1 MGSLVF
7 RITGDPSAFKAAMGE
22 VSLSLDGAARRAETV
37 SQKMSSLGT
46 TLSLGVTLPALALGK
61 SLITTA
67 ANMEA
72 LRKGLDSVATA
83 ADPTSKQLERLKEV
97 AKLPGLGF
105 EEAIQGSVRLQSAG
119 FSANLAERSLK
130 AFGNALATVGR
141 GKAELDGVALALSQI
156 ASKGKISAEEI
167 NQLAERV
174 PQIRRVMQAAF
185 GTADTEVLQKAGI
198 KAEEF
203 VTKVVAELEKLKPV
217 AGGTKNSFENLSDAV
232 TMAADRIGQRLLP
245 AVNAAIPRIEAFVT
259 GAADAVDAFTALP
272 PQIQNTALAIGA
284 LAVAAGP
291 VAAIIGRITASIAAL
306 RVAAGAAS
314 AGLAGLFGAVLIAS
328 IAQTKTAIDDLLLR
342 FEDLKRQQ
350 QEIKTGQ
357 REIISGFSE
366 DGKSLNSGARESAAA
381 ALNSQSEAAKKLRP
395 DLKALSAELDI
406 YGTKANS
413 ASDAA
418 KKAAAAITEK
428 GNAAQAATNVI
439 KVSSVEGLIYVESLE
454 RVKTAVSKIKDVMY
468 EWSIQG
474 TSLGKMLEY
483 HRAPLDNLAIA
494 ADDYRLAL
502 SKARFELE
510 ALGKMPAIQMATPTQ
525 PERRGT
531 ILEAGDILRDI
542 GGSDPVE
549 LRRKADQ
556 AAAGYERLIEL
567 QKQGKA
573 TTSQVKAAYEAWGR
587 AEQAA
592 SGRASAS
599 AKAQTAALRQVS
611 TVITDLSRG
620 IARSIIEWKGW
631 GEMLKGVA
639 KSAGEAI
646 IRELVEKALTK
657 LAVKLLDVG
666 GIMGKVFGSGGTG
679 AVMSAVGGGA
689 SAAGNAVG
697 GIGGGAGRAA
707 GSVASTGLSAAVG
720 MVTGVVSAVTGVI
733 GIFQQARQE
742 SSLNAIE
749 KEVRYSQIHLLHM
762 LEKANDFWPW
772 LKAIHERLYEI
783 RAVGVKIEGGGDM
796 GGKSKSAT
804 NVAIKFADAAEGV
817 TQALKTTTASVTT
830 TQRVNQTA
838 TSIASAMVKIR
849 GLLVAAAM
857 TPANMRQKFNDQL
870 LQAAQLAG
878 SNYATQFSAS
888 GSAITINITGNS
900 FGSGTSQSQVES
912 MFKTAVEKFKRQ
924 GLN

>member
-22 VSLSLDGAARRAETV
+22 VSASLDGAARRAETV

-141 GKAELDGVALALSQI
+141 GKAELDGVALSLSQI

-167 NQLAERV
+167 NQLAERL
-174 PQIRRVMQAAF
+174 PQIRKFMKDAF

-198 KAEEF
+198 DWETF
-203 VTKVVAELEKLKPV
+203 VRKIVEQAEKLKTV
-217 AGGTKNSFENLSDAV
+217 SGGTKNALENLSDKV
-232 TMAADRIGQRLLP
+232 KESADRIGQRLLP
-245 AVNAAIPRIEAFVT
+245 AINDILPKIETLAV
-259 GAADAVDAFTALP
+259 GAADAVDAFTKLP
-272 PQIQNTALAIGA
+272 PQIQNTALAIAA
-284 LAVAAGP
+284 LTIAAGP
-291 VAAIIGRITASIAAL
+291 VAAIIGRITAALGAL
-306 RVAAGAAS
+306 RVALGVAS
-314 AGLAGLFGAVLIAS
+314 VGVAGLFGGAFVIGIGQALTMMDELKAK
-328 IAQTKTAIDDLLLR
+328 TKAINEER
-342 FEDLKRQQ
+342 
-350 QEIKTGQ
+350 
-357 REIISGFSE
+357 
-366 DGKSLNSGARESAAA
+366 AAA
-381 ALNSQSEAAKKLRP
+381 ASKGGLMPNGLAPSRESLQGVKV
-395 DLKALSAELDI
+395 DVKALADELDL
-406 YGTKANS
+406 YGTKAKA
-413 ASDAA
+413 ASESA
-418 KKAAAAITEK
+418 KKAAAAITDK
-428 GNAAQAATNVI
+428 GKAAQAATNII

-573 TTSQVKAAYEAWGR
+573 TTSQVQAAYEAWGK

-639 KSAGEAI
+639 KSSAEAI
-646 IRELVEKALTK
+646 IRQLVEGALNK
-657 LAVKLLDVG
+657 LAKKLIDVG
-666 GIMGKVFGSGGTG
+666 GIAGKVFGSSGGGVPGVTAVGLENGGLGKLPGFSGTSGTG
-679 AVMSAVGGGA
+679 GA
-689 SAAGNAVG
+689 TGAASG
-697 GIGGGAGRAA
+697 GIMGAIGVV
-707 GSVASTGLSAAVG
+707 S
-720 MVTGVVSAVTGVI
+720 GVVSAVSGVI
-733 GIFQQARQE
+733 GNFQMYGMNKT
-742 SSLNAIE
+742 LDLIE
-749 KEVRYSQIHLLHM
+749 KEVRYSQIHLLNL
-762 LEKANDFWPW
+762 LEKNNEYLPN
-772 LKAIHERLYEI
+772 LKNIWESLI
-783 RAVGVKIEGGGDM
+783 RMETRQMEVGAGGG
-796 GGKSKSAT
+796 
-804 NVAIKFADAAEGV
+804 
-817 TQALKTTTASVTT
+817 
-830 TQRVNQTA
+830 
-838 TSIASAMVKIR
+838 
-849 GLLVAAAM
+849 LV
-857 TPANMRQKFNDQL
+857 
-870 LQAAQLAG
+870 
-878 SNYATQFSAS
+878 
-888 GSAITINITGNS
+888 INITGNT
-900 FGSGTSQSQVES
+900 FGAGTSQAQVKAL
-912 MFKTAVEKFKRQ
+912 FTAAVNEMKLK
-924 GLN
+924 GLTK

>member
-22 VSLSLDGAARRAETV
+22 VSSSLDGAARRAETV

-232 TMAADRIGQRLLP
+232 SMAADRIGQRLLP

-259 GAADAVDAFTALP
+259 GAADALDAFTALP

-291 VAAIIGRITASIAAL
+291 VAAIIGRVTLALGAL
-306 RVAAGAAS
+306 RTALGVAS
-314 AGLAGLFGAVLIAS
+314 VGLFGLFGGAAIAA
-328 IAQTKTAIDDLLLR
+328 IGQTMTAIDELR
-342 FEDLKRQQ
+342 GRYKALAEER
-350 QEIKTGQ
+350 
-357 REIISGFSE
+357 
-366 DGKSLNSGARESAAA
+366 AAA
-381 ALNSQSEAAKKLRP
+381 ATGNGLMPNGLAPSRESLQGVKV
-395 DLKALSAELDI
+395 DVKALADELDI
-406 YGTKANS
+406 YGLKAKS
-413 ASDAA
+413 ATTAA
-418 KKAAAAITEK
+418 KNAAAAITDK
-428 GNAAQAATNVI
+428 GKAAQAATNVI
-439 KVSSVEGLIYVESLE
+439 KVSSIEGLIYVESLE

-567 QKQGKA
+567 QRQGKA
-573 TTSQVKAAYEAWGR
+573 STAQVQAAYEAWGK

-620 IARSIIEWKGW
+620 IARSIVEWKGW

-666 GIMGKVFGSGGTG
+666 GIMGKVFGGGTG
-679 AVMSAVGGGA
+679 AVMSATSSGA
-689 SAAGNAVG
+689 SAAGGVAG
-697 GIGGGAGRAA
+697 AAGGAGRAA
-707 GSVASTGLSAAVG
+707 TSAASTGIMGAIGVVS
-720 MVTGVVSAVTGVI
+720 GVVSAVSGVI
-733 GIFQQARQE
+733 GNFQMAGINRT
-742 SSLNAIE
+742 LDLIE
-749 KEVRYSQIHLLHM
+749 KEVRYSQIHLLHL
-762 LEKANDFWPW
+762 LEKNNEYLPK
-772 LKAIHERLYEI
+772 LKDIWESLI
-783 RAVGVKIEGGGDM
+783 RMETRQMEVAGGG
-796 GGKSKSAT
+796 
-804 NVAIKFADAAEGV
+804 
-817 TQALKTTTASVTT
+817 
-830 TQRVNQTA
+830 
-838 TSIASAMVKIR
+838 
-849 GLLVAAAM
+849 GLV
-857 TPANMRQKFNDQL
+857 
-870 LQAAQLAG
+870 
-878 SNYATQFSAS
+878 
-888 GSAITINITGNS
+888 INITGNT
-900 FGSGTSQSQVES
+900 FGAGTSQAQVKAL
-912 MFKTAVEKFKRQ
+912 FTAAVNEMKLK
-924 GLN
+924 GLTK

>member
-22 VSLSLDGAARRAETV
+22 VSSSLDGAARRAETV

-203 VTKVVAELEKLKPV
+203 VTKIVAELEKLKPV

-232 TMAADRIGQRLLP
+232 SMAADRIGQRLLP

-259 GAADAVDAFTALP
+259 GAADALDAFTALP

-291 VAAIIGRITASIAAL
+291 VAAIIGRVTLALGAL
-306 RVAAGAAS
+306 RTALGVAS
-314 AGLAGLFGAVLIAS
+314 VGLFGLFGGAAIAA
-328 IAQTKTAIDDLLLR
+328 IGQTMTAIDELR
-342 FEDLKRQQ
+342 GRYKALAEER
-350 QEIKTGQ
+350 
-357 REIISGFSE
+357 
-366 DGKSLNSGARESAAA
+366 AAA
-381 ALNSQSEAAKKLRP
+381 ATGNGLMPNGLAPSRESLQGVKVDVKALADELDLYGLKAKSATTAAK
-395 DLKALSAELDI
+395 
-406 YGTKANS
+406 N
-413 ASDAA
+413 
-418 KKAAAAITEK
+418 AAAAITDK
-428 GNAAQAATNVI
+428 GKAAQAATNVI

-454 RVKTAVSKIKDVMY
+454 RVKSAVSKIKDVMY

-567 QKQGKA
+567 QRQGKA
-573 TTSQVKAAYEAWGR
+573 TTSQVQAAYEAWGK

-599 AKAQTAALRQVS
+599 ANAQTAALRQVS

-620 IARSIIEWKGW
+620 IARSIVEWKGW

-666 GIMGKVFGSGGTG
+666 GIMGKVFGGGTG
-679 AVMSAVGGGA
+679 AVMSATSSGA
-689 SAAGNAVG
+689 SAAGGVAGATANAGSAASAASG
-697 GIGGGAGRAA
+697 GIMGAIGVV
-707 GSVASTGLSAAVG
+707 S
-720 MVTGVVSAVTGVI
+720 GVVSAVSGVI
-733 GIFQQARQE
+733 GNFQMAGMNKT
-742 SSLNAIE
+742 LDLIE
-749 KEVRYSQIHLLHM
+749 KEVRYSQIHLLNL
-762 LEKANDFWPW
+762 LEKNNEYLPN
-772 LKAIHERLYEI
+772 LKNIWESLI
-783 RAVGVKIEGGGDM
+783 RMETRQMEVAGGG
-796 GGKSKSAT
+796 
-804 NVAIKFADAAEGV
+804 
-817 TQALKTTTASVTT
+817 
-830 TQRVNQTA
+830 
-838 TSIASAMVKIR
+838 
-849 GLLVAAAM
+849 GLV
-857 TPANMRQKFNDQL
+857 
-870 LQAAQLAG
+870 
-878 SNYATQFSAS
+878 
-888 GSAITINITGNS
+888 INITGNT
-900 FGSGTSQSQVES
+900 FGAGTSQAQVKAL
-912 MFKTAVEKFKRQ
+912 FTAAVNEMKLK
-924 GLN
+924 GLTK

>member
-22 VSLSLDGAARRAETV
+22 VSASLDGAARRAETV

-203 VTKVVAELEKLKPV
+203 VTKVVTELEKLKPV
-217 AGGTKNSFENLSDAV
+217 SGGTKNDFENLSDAV
-232 TMAADRIGQRLLP
+232 TQAADRIGTRLLP
-245 AVNAAIPRIEAFVT
+245 TVKEAIPKVEKLVNL
-259 GAADAVDAFTALP
+259 AADGVDAFMALP
-272 PQIQNTALAIGA
+272 DPIKNTALAIGA
-284 LAVAAGP
+284 L
-291 VAAIIGRITASIAAL
+291 SIASGPAIKAFVL
-306 RVAAGAAS
+306 VKDAVIGLQAILGATAT
-314 AGLAGLFGAVLIAS
+314 GLAGLFGGAFVIGIGQALSLMDELKAKTKAINEERAAAAS
-328 IAQTKTAIDDLLLR
+328 KGGLMPNGLAPSRESLQGVKVDVKALADELDLYGTKTKTATV
-342 FEDLKRQQ
+342 E
-350 QEIKTGQ
+350 
-357 REIISGFSE
+357 
-366 DGKSLNSGARESAAA
+366 
-381 ALNSQSEAAKKLRP
+381 AKKLVET
-395 DLKALSAELDI
+395 LK
-406 YGTKANS
+406 
-413 ASDAA
+413 
-418 KKAAAAITEK
+418 EK
-428 GNAAQAATNVI
+428 SNVI
-439 KVSSVEGLIYVESLE
+439 KVTSIAGVEANGALSKSSLLYVEIQE
-454 RVKTAVSKIKDVMY
+454 RVRAAVSKVKDAMY
-468 EWSIQG
+468 EYMTAGSIY
-474 TSLGKMLEY
+474 GKQIET
-483 HRAPLDNLAIA
+483 HRSTLDNLAIA
-494 ADDYRLAL
+494 TDEYRLAL
-502 SKARFELE
+502 HKTRFELL
-510 ALGKMPAIQMATPTQ
+510 AIAGMPAIQMATPTQ

-573 TTSQVKAAYEAWGR
+573 TTSQVQAAYEAWGK

-620 IARSIIEWKGW
+620 IARSIIEW
-631 GEMLKGVA
+631 
-639 KSAGEAI
+639 
-646 IRELVEKALTK
+646 
-657 LAVKLLDVG
+657 
-666 GIMGKVFGSGGTG
+666 
-679 AVMSAVGGGA
+679 
-689 SAAGNAVG
+689 
-697 GIGGGAGRAA
+697 
-707 GSVASTGLSAAVG
+707 
-720 MVTGVVSAVTGVI
+720 
-733 GIFQQARQE
+733 
-742 SSLNAIE
+742 
-749 KEVRYSQIHLLHM
+749 
-762 LEKANDFWPW
+762 
-772 LKAIHERLYEI
+772 
-783 RAVGVKIEGGGDM
+783 
-796 GGKSKSAT
+796 
-804 NVAIKFADAAEGV
+804 
-817 TQALKTTTASVTT
+817 
-830 TQRVNQTA
+830 
-838 TSIASAMVKIR
+838 
-849 GLLVAAAM
+849 
-857 TPANMRQKFNDQL
+857 
-870 LQAAQLAG
+870 
-878 SNYATQFSAS
+878 
-888 GSAITINITGNS
+888 
-900 FGSGTSQSQVES
+900 
-912 MFKTAVEKFKRQ
+912 
-924 GLN
+924 